1 MIDIKNTGFIDAII
15 SAMIFGAMPLFTKS
29 LFSFGLNPISS
40 AFYRMSM
47 LLVFI
52 YLFAKIY
59 LKCDMRLSKY
69 EFFHFLI
76 GAFSFVLT
84 STLLFSSYN
93 YISVGAS
100 TSIHFVY
107 PVIIFIAVSIIKK
120 KIPNLIEVLCIIFTM
135 IGLLLMTD
143 FTELSNIKGIFFA
156 VISAFTYAFYSI
168 YLEKKVFSNMK
179 PVKTLFYMNFLGAI
193 ILFIF
198 SISTKNYI
206 KYDFQIT
213 QWIGILLYSFVLTV
227 GATFLYQKAV
237 ILIGATYTSILS
249 TLEPIT
255 SILLGFF
262 IFKETLSVVQIIAVI
277 FIILSTFILIKS
289 KK

>member
-1 MIDIKNTGFIDAII
+1 MIDIKNIGFVDAIV

-47 LLVFI
+47 SLVFI

-69 EFFHFLI
+69 DFFHFLI
-76 GAFSFVLT
+76 GAFCFVLT

-120 KIPNLIEVLCIIFTM
+120 KIPNLMEVLCIVFTM

-168 YLEKKVFSNMK
+168 YLEKKVFLNMK

-213 QWIGILLYSFVLTV
+213 QWIGILLYSLVLTV

-249 TLEPIT
+249 ALEPIT

>member
-1 MIDIKNTGFIDAII
+1 MIDIKNIGFVDAIV

-47 LLVFI
+47 SLVFI

-69 EFFHFLI
+69 DFFHFLI

-120 KIPNLIEVLCIIFTM
+120 KIPNLMEVLCIVFTM

-168 YLEKKVFSNMK
+168 YLEKKVFLNMK

-206 KYDFQIT
+206 KYDLQIT
-213 QWIGILLYSFVLTV
+213 QWIGILLYSLVLTV

-249 TLEPIT
+249 ALEPIT

>member
-1 MIDIKNTGFIDAII
+1 MIDIKNIGFIDAII

-47 LLVFI
+47 SLVFI

-69 EFFHFLI
+69 DFFHFLI

-120 KIPNLIEVLCIIFTM
+120 KIPNLMEVLCIVFTM

-213 QWIGILLYSFVLTV
+213 QWIGILLYSLVLTV

-249 TLEPIT
+249 ALEPIT

>member
-1 MIDIKNTGFIDAII
+1 
-15 SAMIFGAMPLFTKS
+15 MIFGAMPLFTKS

-107 PVIIFIAVSIIKK
+107 TVIIFIAVSIIKK

>member
-135 IGLLLMTD
+135 IGLLTD

-168 YLEKKVFSNMK
+168 YLEKKVFSDMK

-262 IFKETLSVVQIIAVI
+262 IFKETLSIVQIIAVI

>member
-1 MIDIKNTGFIDAII
+1 MIDIKNIGFVDAIV

-120 KIPNLIEVLCIIFTM
+120 KIPNLIEVLCIVFTM

-168 YLEKKVFSNMK
+168 YLEKKVFLNMK

-213 QWIGILLYSFVLTV
+213 QWIGILLYSLVLTV

-249 TLEPIT
+249 ALEPIT